1 MIRWGILG
9 AGNIAHRFAASLTNE
24 QNSILY
30 AISGRSAEKL
40 EAFAKE
46 YPCEKK
52 YVGHDLLLEDENIDA
67 IYLALPHVMH
77 KEWALKA
84 LEKGIP
90 VLCEKPAAVSEE
102 ETIGIAECAKRNN
115 TLFMEAMKPRFVPAY
130 LKMKELLASGAIGE
144 IEKVE
149 TSMCFAMPKG
159 FFGKSYHTAA
169 SGGGALLD
177 GGIYCASILEDLLE
191 GEPEPVKTYATY
203 FNGVDLYS
211 HCTMKFGAKTA
222 VLESGFDRN
231 APKNAVIC
239 GSKGKLTVV
248 NLHRPVT
255 LILENEKGKEVI
267 EAEYEHDDFYS
278 QIHHFA
284 SLVGESVRE
293 SPVMPYDAM
302 IREARILDAI
312 RSQFAVYGDN
322 DLKVLEEQ
330 EKELSVSSFDN
341 ADALALG
348 NVIAKTA
355 LEYDRGV
362 SVKIDRVSDDLTLFQ
377 YMMEGKTAAN
387 LKYMDGKKKCVL
399 DTGHSSAWA
408 YVKNMI
414 TSEYEG
420 WKKDGLHA
428 LSGGAF
434 PLYVNDELAY
444 IIQVSGLHEGKDHE
458 LIVRSLSEWQEE
470 KPYTD
475 FIKALG

>member
-9 AGNIAHRFAASLTNE
+9 AGNIAHRFAASLMNE

-40 EAFAKE
+40 DAFAKE

-52 YVGHDLLLEDENIDA
+52 YVGHDLLLDDENIDA

-77 KEWALKA
+77 KEWALRA

-90 VLCEKPAAVSEE
+90 VLCEKPAAVNAE
-102 ETIGIAECAKRNN
+102 ETKEIAECAKRNN

-130 LKMKELLASGAIGE
+130 LKMKELLDSGAIGE
-144 IEKVE
+144 IKKVE
-149 TSMCFAMPKG
+149 TSMCFALPKEA
-159 FFGKSYHTAA
+159 FGRSYHTVAP
-169 SGGGALLD
+169 GGGALLD
-177 GGIYCASILEDLLE
+177 GGIYCASLIEDLLE

-211 HCTMKFGAKTA
+211 HCTMKFGNQTA

-231 APKNAVIC
+231 APKDAVIT
-239 GSKGKLTVV
+239 GTKGTLTVV
-248 NLHRPVT
+248 NLHRPAKV
-255 LILENEKGKEVI
+255 ILENEVI
-267 EAEYEHDDFYS
+267 EAGYEHDDFYS

-284 SLVGESVRE
+284 SLVEEGIHE
-293 SPVMPYDAM
+293 SPIMTYDAM
-302 IREARILDAI
+302 VREAHILDTI
-312 RSQFAVYGDN
+312 RSQFAVYNEN
-322 DLKVLEEQ
+322 DLNVLEAQ

-341 ADALALG
+341 VDALALG

-362 SVKIDRVSDDLTLFQ
+362 SVRIDRVNDDLTVFQ

-444 IIQVSGLHEGKDHE
+444 VIQVSGLHEGKDHE
-458 LIVRSLSEWQEE
+458 LIVRSLSEWQE
-470 KPYTD
+470 KKTYTD
-475 FIKALG
+475 FVKALG